1 MKFASR
7 MFTGAGAIE
16 RLCGRI
22 QGRHTLRVEENS
34 VEFDS
39 REVRTVVW
47 RIGAPEVMRTVLIED
62 TELRLSVVLANERAT
77 IIDSAREYSTNDTT
91 SCQELVV
98 VADEITS
105 DVSRKKKM

>member
-1 MKFASR
+1 

-22 QGRHTLRVEENS
+22 QGRHTLRVEEKS

-47 RIGAPEVMRTVLIED
+47 RIGTLEVLRTVLIED

-77 IIDSAREYSTNDTT
+77 IIDSAREYITNNTA
-91 SCQELVV
+91 SFQELLVA
-98 VADEITS
+98 ADEITLG
-105 DVSRKKKM
+105 VSRKKEM